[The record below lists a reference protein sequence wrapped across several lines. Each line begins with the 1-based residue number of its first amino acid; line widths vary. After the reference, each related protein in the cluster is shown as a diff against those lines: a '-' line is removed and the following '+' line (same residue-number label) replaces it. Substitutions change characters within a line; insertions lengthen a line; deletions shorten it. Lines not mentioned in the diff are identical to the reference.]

1 MDEVAVKKHLAE
13 TDDQFRQLLE
23 EHQAYERELEGFL
36 DKPYLNPEE
45 QVRETEIKKRK
56 LFVKDRMQLF
66 ISHFQ
71 SQNSLS

>member
-13 TDDQFRQLLE
+13 TDDQFRELLE
-23 EHQAYERELEGFL
+23 EHQQYERELEGFSG
-36 DKPYLNPEE
+36 KPYLNPEE